1 MYAFGR
7 SYNKNHFERKKKM
20 KKFIALLLI
29 AVMVF
34 AMTACAPAAQQGDG
48 KDTYAIVCKDASNP
62 YMKRMVSGFKT
73 ACEALGVNF
82 AEKSPETTSAQDQI
96 TIVNELIAQGV
107 KAIAIAAN
115 DAAALEATLKTATEA
130 GIAIVTLDSDTK
142 GSQMFINQAGV
153 KEVAQVLVESIYDMA
168 GGEGEFAI
176 LSASSTAT
184 NQNAW
189 IAAMEEE
196 LTDACYAGKVS
207 PTLDKKYGNDDL
219 TESTTQANAFVAEN
233 AVDCIISP
241 TTVGIAAAG
250 QVLKTA
256 NSEIGL
262 TGLGLPSEMQ
272 SFMPTKADDD
282 AFASVCPYMMLWD
295 VIHLGAT
302 AGAATYAAVTD
313 EFDGAVGSSF
323 EMDAFRDYEATTY
336 EAYQSGDG
344 TAVLAGVPYIFYK
357 GNMAEWIDVL

>member
-1 MYAFGR
+1 
-7 SYNKNHFERKKKM
+7 M
-20 KKFIALLLI
+20 KKFIALLLA

-34 AMTACAPAAQQGDG
+34 AMAACAPADQPGGDETP
-48 KDTYAIVCKDASNP
+48 TYAIVCKDASNP

-82 AEKSPETTSAQDQI
+82 IEKSPETTSAQDQI

-153 KEVAQVLVESIYDMA
+153 KEVAQVLVDSIYDMA

-189 IAAMEEE
+189 IAAMDEIIKADSKYSKLVWKETVYGDDE
-196 LTDACYAGKVS
+196 
-207 PTLDKKYGNDDL
+207 PTK
-219 TESTTQANAFVAEN
+219 STTETQNLMTKYPDLKVI
-233 AVDCIISP
+233 CCP
-241 TTVGIAAAG
+241 TTVG
-250 QVLKTA
+250 VLACAKAVEGTSIKVA
-256 NSEIGL
+256 
-262 TGLGLPSEMQ
+262 GLGLPSEMKEYVGED
-272 SFMPTKADDD
+272 KA
-282 AFASVCPYMMLWD
+282 CPYMYLWNPID
-295 VIHLGAT
+295 VGSCAAYAIKAILDGKVGEVGSTFTADNEQTYEIT
-302 AGAATYAAVTD
+302 AGDPA
-313 EFDGAVGSSF
+313 EKQIIVGPPF
-323 EMDAFRDYEATTY
+323 AFN
-336 EAYQSGDG
+336 GDNI
-344 TAVLAGVPYIFYK
+344 ADWAGVY
-357 GNMAEWIDVL
+357 